1 MELSQH
7 VVDFEK
13 RSAIKSQILAD
24 SIVEWMGPCS
34 TTEVAVPESPWSVY
48 CDRAWGQQGRGS
60 HHINLTFGNQAA
72 LHNEIEV

>member
-24 SIVEWMGPCS
+24 FIVDW
-34 TTEVAVPESPWSVY
+34 TEPKYYGDAPM
-48 CDRAWGQQGRGS
+48 
-60 HHINLTFGNQAA
+60 
-72 LHNEIEV
+72 IEEY